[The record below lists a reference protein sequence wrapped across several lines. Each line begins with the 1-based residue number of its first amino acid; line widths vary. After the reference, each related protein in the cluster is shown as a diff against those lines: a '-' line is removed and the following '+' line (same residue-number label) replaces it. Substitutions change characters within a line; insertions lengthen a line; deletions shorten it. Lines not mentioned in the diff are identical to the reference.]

1 MRPPSA
7 FVFSYNSNN
16 VIDSIGQPPERQRKM
31 QCLPRS
37 CAVTKLARD
46 FEGNIKPRQR
56 HGGYGVKN
64 YAKKTD
70 ERPSRRRLLDYKCD
84 GYG

>member
-1 MRPPSA
+1 MLYRMTNAYIIIIITSMRPPSA
-7 FVFSYNSNN
+7 FVYSFNSNN
-16 VIDSIGQPPERQRKM
+16 VIDSIGQPPERHRKM

-56 HGGYGVKN
+56 HGEYGVKN
-64 YAKKTD
+64 YAK
-70 ERPSRRRLLDYKCD
+70 SR
-84 GYG
+84 